1 MTTTLYWFRQDLRLH
16 DNAAL
21 NHACTQSSE
30 LLPLVLREPDPADM
44 SDTPWGFLRCGPNRA
59 RFRSQAAAG
68 VREQLRQR
76 GSELY
81 QPRRAGIEGLIELAH
96 EMAITQVVC
105 EAIHAPEEQSEVKA
119 LRQAG
124 IAVVEIDQSS
134 LLSAEDL
141 PFDPQKAPTV
151 FTAFRQAVEKNKVRP
166 KHPLAPPA
174 VLPPLPKRLAGTLAT
189 NLTTNPPLNPSSLA
203 APFVVAVPFTPAADP
218 RSAFPYQ
225 DADWHGDEASA
236 LAHVKRY
243 FSSNL
248 PQRYKQTRNGLVGTD
263 YSTKFSPWLAV
274 GALSPRAIWEAL
286 EAHEAERGQNDGT
299 YWIWFELLWRDHFRL
314 MMRRFG
320 RRLFLKYG
328 LLDAP
333 PSPKADQK
341 PAIFQMWT
349 QGRTK
354 EPFVDAGMRELAATG
369 YLSNRMR
376 QNVASYL
383 IHELQGDWRAGAAWF
398 EHSLI
403 DYDVHSNQ
411 GNWAYIAG
419 VGTDPRGGR
428 AFNIQK
434 QAQDYDRSGDYR
446 KLWTSL

>member
-1 MTTTLYWFRQDLRLH
+1 MTTTIYWFRQDFRLH
-16 DNAAL
+16 DNASL
-21 NHACTQSSE
+21 HHACKHSSE
-30 LLPLVLREPDPADM
+30 LLPLVLRESEPANM
-44 SDTPWGFLRCGPNRA
+44 SDTPWGFLRCGPHRA
-59 RFRSQAAAG
+59 SFRSQAAAG
-68 VREQLRQR
+68 VQEQLRQK
-76 GSELY
+76 GSDLY
-81 QPRRAGIEGLIELAH
+81 QPMRAGVEGLIALAR
-96 EMAITQVVC
+96 EMAITQVAC
-105 EAIHAPEEQSEVKA
+105 ETIHAPQEQSEVQA

-124 IAVVEIDQSS
+124 LNVMQIEQSS

-166 KHPLAPPA
+166 QAPLPTPTT
-174 VLPPLPKRLAGTLAT
+174 LPPLPKGLA
-189 NLTTNPPLNPSSLA
+189 TNPPLSPANPATPFA
-203 APFVVAVPFTPAADP
+203 APASSTPAADS

-225 DADWHGDEASA
+225 ERGWQGDEASA

-248 PQRYKQTRNGLVGTD
+248 PQRYKQSRNGLVGTD

-274 GALSPRAIWEAL
+274 GALSPRIIWEAL

-320 RRLFLKYG
+320 RRLFLKNG
-328 LLDAP
+328 LLDTPAP
-333 PSPKADQK
+333 PRADQK
-341 PAIFQMWT
+341 PAIFEMWT

-354 EPFVDAGMRELAATG
+354 EPFVDAGMRELATTG

-398 EHSLI
+398 EHALI

-434 QAQDYDRSGDYR
+434 QAQDHDRSGDYR

>member
-1 MTTTLYWFRQDLRLH
+1 M
-16 DNAAL
+16 
-21 NHACTQSSE
+21 
-30 LLPLVLREPDPADM
+30 
-44 SDTPWGFLRCGPNRA
+44 
-59 RFRSQAAAG
+59 
-68 VREQLRQR
+68 
-76 GSELY
+76 
-81 QPRRAGIEGLIELAH
+81 
-96 EMAITQVVC
+96 
-105 EAIHAPEEQSEVKA
+105 
-119 LRQAG
+119 
-124 IAVVEIDQSS
+124 
-134 LLSAEDL
+134 
-141 PFDPQKAPTV
+141 
-151 FTAFRQAVEKNKVRP
+151 
-166 KHPLAPPA
+166 
-174 VLPPLPKRLAGTLAT
+174 
-189 NLTTNPPLNPSSLA
+189 
-203 APFVVAVPFTPAADP
+203 AVPFTPAADP